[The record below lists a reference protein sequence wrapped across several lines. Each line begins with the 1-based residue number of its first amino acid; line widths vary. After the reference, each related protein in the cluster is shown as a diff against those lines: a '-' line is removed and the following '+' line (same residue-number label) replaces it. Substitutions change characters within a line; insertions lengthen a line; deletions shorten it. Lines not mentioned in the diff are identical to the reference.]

1 MKITDFGVSSGIS
14 THMISH
20 QTNAGTLGFIAPE
33 ITYGEKYTTK
43 VDIWSLGKSCVQ
55 LATGDPREDLDS
67 KKWSDE
73 FISFVNSCL
82 VKDPEKRPTI
92 DKLKKVCEKMR
103 DWINEWM
110 NEMIE

>member
-20 QTNAGTLGFIAPE
+20 QTNAGTIGFIAPE

-43 VDIWSLGKSCVQ
+43 VDIWSLGKTCVQ
-55 LATGDPREDLDS
+55 LATGDPREDLS
-67 KKWSDE
+67 PKKWSDE

-82 VKDPEKRPTI
+82 VMDPKKRPNI
-92 DKLKKVCEKMR
+92 EKLKKVRK
-103 DWINEWM
+103 
-110 NEMIE
+110 